1 MANPLFTGV
10 VTVLVVVILE
20 GACPPDC
27 TLYSAYLCYL
37 FLSLILSDL
46 KHRYHLEEFFLEP

>member
-10 VTVLVVVILE
+10 VTVLVVVIFE

-27 TLYSAYLCYL
+27 TLYSALPL
-37 FLSLILSDL
+37 LVVPKPRPF
-46 KHRYHLEEFFLEP
+46 